1 MQICRV
7 LAGYSYGQADLV
19 RRAMAKKK
27 HDVMEKEREYF
38 LYGKK
43 APDGTTECIGA
54 VANGVDEQ
62 TAISI
67 FDEMSS
73 FASYAFNKDVYKR
86 QEHGIPLTLVGNG
99 SNLLV
104 SDTGIPGCVLHL
116 GNLFSNITLE
126 ENNIVCCEAGASLA
140 KACVFAQKFALSG
153 LEFAYG
159 IPGSVGGA
167 AYMLSLIHI

>member
-38 LYGKK
+38 LYGKN

-67 FDEMSS
+67 FDEMSFES
-73 FASYAFNKDVYKR
+73 PKNDSQRV
-86 QEHGIPLTLVGNG
+86 
-99 SNLLV
+99 
-104 SDTGIPGCVLHL
+104 
-116 GNLFSNITLE
+116 
-126 ENNIVCCEAGASLA
+126 
-140 KACVFAQKFALSG
+140 VFAAEKKR
-153 LEFAYG
+153 
-159 IPGSVGGA
+159 
-167 AYMLSLIHI
+167 